1 MLARINNTF
10 QELLLEKNGYIRNG
24 GSEHSLD
31 TAYYWLSDENSEKL
45 YKSGKFVTLSDRVE
59 IKVANYLQEHPG
71 CSFYEIDKSACQ
83 AFPGLLTPERD
94 LVLQC
99 MKSYGKLE
107 PHKSDCWIL
116 RAQDTTE
123 GRSADIT
130 EMKYHLEQIGIH
142 LKYEVSRFEAE
153 QLKLGMP
160 LSISILPSLT
170 WQDTDG
176 EIKFEFFVISTA
188 IISNLILQIND
199 FRIGG
204 LNIDEL
210 PLQRIIVLPGGR
222 AGLLGYKLQQ
232 DVHLRNAVESRW
244 QFLKF
249 RNLRRLSENS
259 FLARDNIKHYL
270 ALDPL
275 ANTDPQM
282 TFI

>member
-10 QELLLEKNGYIRNG
+10 HELLFEKNGYIRYG

-31 TAYYWLSDENSEKL
+31 TANYWLSDDDSEKL
-45 YKSGKFVTLSDRVE
+45 FKSGKFVTLSDRVE

-71 CSFYEIDKSACQ
+71 CSFSDIDKFACQ

-99 MKSYGKLE
+99 MKSYGNLK
-107 PHKSDCWIL
+107 PHKSNCWIL

-123 GRSADIT
+123 GRNEDIT
-130 EMKYHLEQIGIH
+130 EMKYHLEQIGID
-142 LKYEVSRFEAE
+142 LKYEVSRFDAE
-153 QLKLGMP
+153 QLKLGRP

-170 WQDTDG
+170 WQDNDG

-188 IISNLILQIND
+188 IISNIIFQIND
-199 FRIGG
+199 FQIER
-204 LNIDEL
+204 LNIDE
-210 PLQRIIVLPGGR
+210 PHLQRIIVLPGGR

-232 DVHLRNAVESRW
+232 DAHLRNAVEFSW

-249 RNLRRLSENS
+249 RNLRRLSENT
-259 FLARDNIKHYL
+259 LLTRDNLQHYL

>member
-1 MLARINNTF
+1 P
-10 QELLLEKNGYIRNG
+10 
-24 GSEHSLD
+24 EH
-31 TAYYWLSDENSEKL
+31 
-45 YKSGKFVTLSDRVE
+45 
-59 IKVANYLQEHPG
+59 
-71 CSFYEIDKSACQ
+71 
-83 AFPGLLTPERD
+83 D

-99 MKSYGKLE
+99 MKSYGKLK
-107 PHKSDCWIL
+107 PNKSDYWNL
-116 RAQDTTE
+116 RTQDTTE
-123 GRSADIT
+123 GRIEDII

-142 LKYEVSRFEAE
+142 LKYEVSRYEAE

-160 LSISILPSLT
+160 VSISILPSLI
-170 WQDTDG
+170 WQDAGG

-188 IISNLILQIND
+188 IIRNIIFQIKN

-204 LNIDEL
+204 LNIDDL
-210 PLQRIIVLPGGR
+210 HLQRIIVLPGGR

-232 DVHLRNAVESRW
+232 DAHLRNAVESRW

-259 FLARDNIKHYL
+259 LLTRENLHHYIG
-270 ALDPL
+270 LDPL